1 MSLLTMLTMQL
12 VTYAFIYCFMI
23 RALIKYSTQWALEAL
38 CCNSGRNGS
47 YPPAVLRNVLWPQK
61 RNFHH
66 FSLPA
71 YQFFFVYVQSVM
83 LRYVDT
89 VMFTISNLLQVIY
102 FTLSSTNTFSFKA
115 GIKAFEMSNLEI
127 KPRRICKIM
136 IRQYF

>member
-1 MSLLTMLTMQL
+1 
-12 VTYAFIYCFMI
+12 
-23 RALIKYSTQWALEAL
+23 
-38 CCNSGRNGS
+38 
-47 YPPAVLRNVLWPQK
+47 
-61 RNFHH
+61 
-66 FSLPA
+66 
-71 YQFFFVYVQSVM
+71 M

-136 IRQYF
+136 IRQHF